1 MIRLQAKLF
10 ADLSAGGRQA
20 VCNALQQAVELE
32 HSTIPVY
39 LYALYSLD
47 AAKNRAIAALVT
59 SVVIEEMLHMT
70 LACNIL
76 NALGGSPVL
85 DRPGFIPTYP
95 GPLPGGVEG
104 DLIVHLTH
112 FSPEQVRSFMTI
124 EEPEDPLH
132 FPVLEAL
139 VAAPPQTIGQFYAEI
154 ARQIVALGD
163 GAFSHAPR
171 HQIGPER
178 MPGSIVVTNVDS
190 ARAAIDTIVEQGE
203 GTTESP
209 LEAAGSQE
217 VAHYY
222 RFAEIYYGRRLI
234 KNPAAGPDTP
244 PDQQF
249 IYGGAAVPFD
259 PAGVFPV
266 PADPKAANYPA
277 GSAARHACDTFNYT
291 YTSLLK
297 SLHDTFNGRPDQI
310 DSAIGLMMSLKQL
323 ARDMMSG
330 SNPNGVSVG
339 PSFEYQPVNP
349 A

>member
-1 MIRLQAKLF
+1 
-10 ADLSAGGRQA
+10 
-20 VCNALQQAVELE
+20 
-32 HSTIPVY
+32 
-39 LYALYSLD
+39 
-47 AAKNRAIAALVT
+47 
-59 SVVIEEMLHMT
+59 MLHMT

-76 NALGGSPVL
+76 NALGGRPGL

-95 GPLPGGVEG
+95 GPLPGGVES
-104 DLIVHLTH
+104 DLIVHLAQ
-112 FSPEQVRSFMTI
+112 FSREQVHSFMTI

-132 FPVLEAL
+132 FPVPEAL
-139 VAAPPQTIGQFYAEI
+139 AAQQPRTIGQFYTAIEQ
-154 ARQIVALGD
+154 QIVALGD
-163 GAFSHAPR
+163 GAFSSTPR
-171 HQIGPER
+171 HQIGPDR
-178 MPGSIVVTNVDS
+178 MEGSVIVTNVES
-190 ARAAIDTIVEQGE
+190 ASAAIDTIVEQGE
-203 GTTESP
+203 GTKESP
-209 LEAAGSQE
+209 LEAAGSDD

-234 KNPAAGPDTP
+234 KNPAAGPDSP
-244 PDQQF
+244 PDLQF
-249 IYGGAAVPFD
+249 IYGGAAVPLD

-266 PADPKAANYPA
+266 PTDPKAANYPA

-297 SLHDTFNGRPDQI
+297 SLHDAFNGCPDKI